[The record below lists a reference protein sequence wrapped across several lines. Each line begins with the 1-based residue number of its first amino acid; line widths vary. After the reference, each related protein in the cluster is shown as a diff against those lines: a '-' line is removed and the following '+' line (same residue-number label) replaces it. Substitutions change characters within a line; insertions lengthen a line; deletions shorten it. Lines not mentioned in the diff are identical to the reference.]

1 MRLSYIRCS
10 CPLLDI
16 LEFLRIFVAFNNHNT
31 MQRLL
36 LYTILTLLFYNSS
49 LAQKADSLT
58 FDSKELNKLELLRDS
73 FEIKGEYQTALAYA
87 EQIVT
92 ILKKNSQKDT
102 SYVKGIQE
110 LAFLYQKLNNY
121 EKALTLLTEQKNI
134 LKKIYGPTHSTYATT
149 LAAIAKVH
157 IHDHNYDKATQLLL
171 EAKKIQ
177 LDSLGQDHPD
187 YAETLNTLASTY
199 SKVADYEQAEILLIE
214 SNNIQAKHLKDQNDR
229 LQYANGLNSLGVLY
243 WRMGHYEQTEPL
255 FIQAKDIW
263 KKELGEKH
271 PNYGSG
277 LNNLALLY
285 SKMNKY
291 EEALPLL
298 EESKLIWEEK
308 LGKTH
313 RLYTQ
318 CLSNLAVVLVKLE
331 EYEEAEPLFTES
343 LEIQAAT
350 LSKTH
355 PTYAQSLNNLASLY
369 AKQIKHDQNITLL
382 TEAISIWKNTYG
394 DEHYTYTKGL
404 SNLANAYLAKGQII
418 EALDY
423 VKLSITANCP
433 ALANDLKFSKAFLE
447 ELPKHDYHSHANILA
462 SLKVLYNILREQY
475 KRTKSIN
482 TLHNCYLTSKV
493 AMQLLEKFRIEFS
506 LEGDKTG
513 LLSKNTFFVDN
524 AINTALELYKLDTK
538 LNYTPETFYFVEQ
551 IKYGLIADA
560 LQAQR
565 ARNFGNLPDSV
576 VSQEQNLQ
584 KQLSQL
590 KKKILDTRV
599 DSIKNTLRQ
608 QLGQLN
614 QDITLFQKKL
624 KLEYPKYYRTK
635 HISTTITSQ
644 KAQSLLD
651 KNTAIIEYYVSDT
664 TTYIFYI
671 DQTNTLVYPLAIKR
685 NHLRLQIKKLRQ
697 ALSDYQ
703 FIRSHNDLAYK
714 QFHISASWFYQ
725 KLLAPVLDQQK
736 GINRLI
742 IVPDDQLGHLP
753 FEAFLVEPSQST
765 IPNYG
770 ELHYLIKDYKIS
782 YNYSSTL
789 LQENTINTR
798 KQVNGKILAMAAN
811 YNPKAD
817 HSSTGKIW
825 GPYYQNLRRHLEPL
839 PATGGEINDLSSL
852 LFGKFILNQQASE
865 QTFKEFA
872 PQHGIIHLA
881 MHGILNHRS
890 PILSSLAFSETGDST
905 EDDFLQAHEI
915 SNMEL
920 HAALVTLSA
929 CETGYGIFQE
939 GEGIMSLARSFM
951 YAGIPALVVSLWQVN
966 DQSTSI
972 IMQNFYENLCNE
984 MTKDEAL
991 RQAKLSFMANA
1002 TGWAA
1007 HPAFW
1012 APFIQQGDSGS
1023 IKIFKK
1029 GGTWWGP
1036 VSGVVILLISII
1048 IYITSRRHAQ
1058 ALKEK
1063 VAQQK
1068 AKQQDNV

>member
-1 MRLSYIRCS
+1 
-10 CPLLDI
+10 
-16 LEFLRIFVAFNNHNT
+16 

-36 LYTILTLLFYNSS
+36 LYLLLSLFLYNSS
-49 LAQKADSLT
+49 LAQSADSIFLHST
-58 FDSKELNKLELLRDS
+58 QISNLELLRDS
-73 FEIKGEYQTALAYA
+73 FDNKGEYQTALEYA
-87 EQIVT
+87 KQIVDL
-92 ILKKNSQKDT
+92 LKEGGHPKDT
-102 SYVKGIQE
+102 FYAKAIQN
-110 LAFLYQKLNNY
+110 LAFTHQKLNNY
-121 EKALTLLTEQKNI
+121 TETLRLLTEQKDLI
-134 LKKIYGPTHSTYATT
+134 KKIYNSTHPDYATS
-149 LAAIAKVH
+149 LSAIASVH
-157 IHDHNYDKATQLLL
+157 IHNHDYAKATQLLL

-177 LDSLGQDHPD
+177 LDSLGQDHPH
-187 YAETLNTLASTY
+187 YAETLKTLASTY

-214 SNNIQAKHLKDQNDR
+214 SNKIKAKHLKDQKAR

-243 WRMGHYEQTEPL
+243 WRMEHYEQTEPL

-285 SKMNKY
+285 SKMNKHH
-291 EEALPLL
+291 EALPLL

-313 RLYTQ
+313 NLYTQ
-318 CLSNLAVVLVKLE
+318 CLNNLAVVLVKLE
-331 EYEEAEPLFTES
+331 EYEEAEPLFIES
-343 LEIQAAT
+343 LEIQANT

-355 PTYAQSLNNLASLY
+355 PNYAQSLNNLASLY
-369 AKQIKHDQNITLL
+369 AKQNKHDQNISLL
-382 TEAISIWKNTYG
+382 TEAINIWEKTYG
-394 DEHYTYTKGL
+394 TEHYTYTKGI
-404 SNLANAYLAKGQII
+404 SNLANAFLSKGQMTK
-418 EALDY
+418 ALDY
-423 VKLSITANCP
+423 VTLSIATNCP
-433 ALANDLKFSKAFLE
+433 DLDNDIKFSKSFLE
-447 ELPKHDYHSHANILA
+447 ELPKYTYHSNANILA
-462 SLKVLYNILREQY
+462 SLKVLYNILIKGYE
-475 KRTKSIN
+475 KTKSIS
-482 TLHNCYLTSKV
+482 TLYNCYLTAKV
-493 AMQLLEKFRIEFS
+493 AMRLLEKFRTEFS

-513 LLSKNTFFVDN
+513 LLSQNTFFVDK
-524 AINTALELYKLDTK
+524 AISSALELKKLDAK
-538 LNYTPETFYFVEQ
+538 LDYTPETFYFVEQ

-565 ARNFGNLPDSV
+565 ARVFGNLPDSI
-576 VSQEQNLQ
+576 VSKEQNLQ
-584 KQLSQL
+584 KELSQL

-599 DSIKNTLRQ
+599 DSLKNALRH
-608 QLGQLN
+608 QLSQLN
-614 QDITLFQKKL
+614 QDISLFQKKL
-624 KLEYPKYYRTK
+624 KLEYPKYYQSK
-635 HISTTITSQ
+635 HISTTITSK
-644 KAQSLLD
+644 KAQGLLD
-651 KNTAIIEYYVSDT
+651 KKTAIIEYYVSDT
-664 TTYIFYI
+664 NTYIFYI
-671 DQTNTLVYPLAIKR
+671 DQAKTSIYPLKIER
-685 NHLRLQIKKLRQ
+685 SQLRLQVKKLRQ

-703 FIRSHNDLAYK
+703 FIRSHEDLAYK
-714 QFHISASWFYQ
+714 QFHKSAYWFYEQ
-725 KLLAPVLDQQK
+725 LLAPLLQQHPE
-736 GINRLI
+736 INRLI

-753 FEAFLVEPSQST
+753 FEAFLVEPSTST
-765 IPNYG
+765 TPDYG
-770 ELHYLIKDYKIS
+770 KLHYLIQDYKIS

-817 HSSTGKIW
+817 HSTTGKTW
-825 GPYYQNLRRHLEPL
+825 GPYYQSLRSHLEPL
-839 PATGGEINDLSSL
+839 PATLGEVNDLSSL
-852 LFGKFILNQQASE
+852 LFGSFVTNQQASE
-865 QTFKEFA
+865 QTFKQLA
-872 PQHGIIHLA
+872 SQHGIIHLA

-890 PILSSLAFSETGDST
+890 PMLSSLAFSETRDST

-920 HAALVTLSA
+920 NAALVTLSA
-929 CETGYGIFQE
+929 CETGYGIFKE

-972 IMQNFYENLCNE
+972 IMQSFYENLCNE

-991 RQAKLSFMANA
+991 RQAKLSFMSNA
-1002 TGWAA
+1002 KGWAA

-1012 APFIQQGDSGS
+1012 APFIQQGYSGS

-1036 VSGVVILLISII
+1036 LSGVAILLISLI

-1068 AKQQDNV
+1068 AKQQDDV

>member
-1 MRLSYIRCS
+1 
-10 CPLLDI
+10 
-16 LEFLRIFVAFNNHNT
+16 

-36 LYTILTLLFYNSS
+36 LYTILALLFYNSS
-49 LAQKADSLT
+49 LAQKADSLPSYLQKT
-58 FDSKELNKLELLRDS
+58 ASLEALRDS
-73 FEIKGEYQTALAYA
+73 FNSKGEYQTALTYA
-87 EQIVT
+87 EQIVA
-92 ILKKNSQKDT
+92 LFKKENHPKDT
-102 SYVKGIQE
+102 FYVE
-110 LAFLYQKLNNY
+110 ALENLAFSCQKVNNY
-121 EKALTLLTEQKNI
+121 DKALTLLIEQKNI
-134 LKKIYGPTHSTYATT
+134 LKKIYSSTHPAFAGT
-149 LAAIAKVH
+149 LTSIAKVH
-157 IHDHNYDKATQLLL
+157 IHNHDYDKATQLLL

-177 LDSLGQDHPD
+177 LDSLGQEHWQ
-187 YAETLNTLASTY
+187 YAQTLATLASTY
-199 SKVADYEQAEILLIE
+199 SKIAAYEQAEILLIE
-214 SNNIQAKHLKDQNDR
+214 ANKIKAKHLDTQTAR
-229 LQYANGLNSLGVLY
+229 LQYANGLNSLGILY

-271 PNYGSG
+271 PDYGSG
-277 LNNLALLY
+277 LNNLAILY
-285 SKMNKY
+285 SKMDKY
-291 EEALPLL
+291 LDALPLL
-298 EESKLIWEEK
+298 EESKLIWAEK
-308 LGKTH
+308 LGKKH

-318 CLSNLAVVLVKLE
+318 CLSNLAVILVKLG
-331 EYEEAEPLFTES
+331 EYEEAEPLFIES
-343 LEIQAAT
+343 LEIQATT

-369 AKQIKHDQNITLL
+369 YEQAKHDQNISLL
-382 TEAISIWKNTYG
+382 TEAINIWKNTYG
-394 DEHYTYTKGL
+394 KEHYTYTQGL
-404 SNLANAYLAKGQII
+404 SNLAHAYAAKGQLV

-423 VKLSITANCP
+423 AKLSITANCP
-433 ALANDLKFSKAFLE
+433 ELDNDIQFGKSFLE
-447 ELPKHDYHSHANILA
+447 SLPQYDYHSNANILT
-462 SLKVLYNILREQY
+462 SLKVLYNILRERY
-475 KRTKSIN
+475 KKTKSIS
-482 TLHNCYLTSKV
+482 TLYNCYLTSKI
-493 AMQLLEKFRIEFS
+493 AMQLLEKFRIAFS
-506 LEGDKTG
+506 LEEDKTG
-513 LLSKNTFFVDN
+513 LLSQNTFFVEN
-524 AINTALELYKLDTK
+524 AIKTALELKKIDAKLD
-538 LNYTPETFYFVEQ
+538 YTPETFYFVEQ

-565 ARNFGNLPDSV
+565 ARNFGDLPDSIA
-576 VSQEQNLQ
+576 SQEQDLQ

-590 KKKILDTRV
+590 KKKSLDTRV
-599 DSIKNTLRQ
+599 DSIKNILGQ
-608 QLGQLN
+608 QLNQLN
-614 QDITLFQKKL
+614 QDISLFQKKL

-635 HISTTITSQ
+635 HISTTITTK
-644 KAQSLLD
+644 KAQDLLD

-671 DQTNTLVYPLAIKR
+671 DQSNTAVYPLAIKR
-685 NHLRLQIKKLRQ
+685 SQLHLQIKKLRQ

-703 FIRSHNDLAYK
+703 FIRSHGDLAYQ
-714 QFHISASWFYQ
+714 QFHTSASWFYQ
-725 KLLAPVLDQQK
+725 QLLAPVLQEQQ

-753 FEAFLVEPSQST
+753 FEAFLVEPSQSAS
-765 IPNYG
+765 PNYG

-811 YNPKAD
+811 YTPKANHD
-817 HSSTGKIW
+817 ITGKTW
-825 GPYYQNLRRHLEPL
+825 GPYYQNLRNQLEPL
-839 PATGGEINDLSSL
+839 PATEGEVSDLSSL
-852 LFGKFILNQQASE
+852 LFGRFITNQQASE
-865 QTFKEFA
+865 QTFKELA

-890 PILSSLAFSETGDST
+890 PILSSLAFSETSDSIN
-905 EDDFLQAHEI
+905 DDFLQAHEI

-920 HAALVTLSA
+920 HAGLVTLSA
-929 CETGYGIFQE
+929 CETGYGIFQQ

-991 RQAKLSFMANA
+991 RQAKLSFIRNA

-1012 APFIQQGDSGS
+1012 APFIQQGYSGP

-1036 VSGVVILLISII
+1036 TSGAIILLISIL
-1048 IYITSRRHAQ
+1048 IYITSRRHAK

-1068 AKQQDNV
+1068 AKNQEND